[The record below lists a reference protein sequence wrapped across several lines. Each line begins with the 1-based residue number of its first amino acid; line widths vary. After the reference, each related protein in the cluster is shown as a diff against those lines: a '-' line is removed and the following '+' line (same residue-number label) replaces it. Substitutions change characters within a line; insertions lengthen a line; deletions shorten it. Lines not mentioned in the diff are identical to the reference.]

1 MIVLTEHAKDK
12 LLNELAKLGI
22 NEDRVSITVNNP
34 DELLYDVTTG
44 RFVAVKYDLNL
55 AVIYEKTRD
64 FQLVVTVIYS
74 TRLKELVERRRRMGR
89 WI

>member
-1 MIVLTEHAKDK
+1 MIVLTGHAKDK

-22 NEDRVSITVNNP
+22 NENSVSITVNNP
-34 DELLYDVTTG
+34 DELLYDVATG
-44 RFVAVKYDLNL
+44 RFAAIRYDLNI

-74 TRLKELVERRRRMGR
+74 THLKELVERRRRTGR